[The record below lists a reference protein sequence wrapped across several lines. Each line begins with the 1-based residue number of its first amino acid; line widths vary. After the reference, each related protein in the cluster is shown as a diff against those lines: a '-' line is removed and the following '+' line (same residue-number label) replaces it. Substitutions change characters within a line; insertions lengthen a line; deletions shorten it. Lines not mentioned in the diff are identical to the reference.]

1 MTPEKK
7 KRRDFI
13 KKATG
18 LGILGVV
25 SAGGIALA
33 PDFKPK
39 EKRLRPPGAM
49 PEKNYLSLC
58 IKCGQCLQVCPYDC
72 IKLEGVEGKAG
83 FGTAYIVP
91 RERGCYLCKAF
102 PCILACP
109 TGALD
114 HESDSIEKVH
124 MGVAVVKRENAC
136 LALTNKKVP
145 RSAIDRI
152 YDHTKILSKKER
164 ENKELIMSPNDPE
177 KYTLQK
183 QVLAKLDKF
192 EGKECTIC
200 ADMCPF
206 IPDPSLAIG
215 MVDHKTG
222 KLPEIRKACVGC
234 GACVE
239 LCPTNVIE
247 IVPRA
252 TYKQIYGGSKNA

>member
-1 MTPEKK
+1 MTPQEK

-25 SAGGIALA
+25 AAGGIALA

-39 EKRLRPPGAM
+39 EKRLRPPGAV

-72 IKLEGVEGKAG
+72 IKLEDIEGKAG
-83 FGTAYIVP
+83 YGTAYIVP

-114 HESDSIEKVH
+114 HEDDSIDKVH

-145 RSAIDRI
+145 KSAIDRI

-164 ENKELIMSPNDPE
+164 ENKELIISPNDPE
-177 KYTLQK
+177 KYVLQK
-183 QVLAKLDKF
+183 KVLAKLDKF

-206 IPDPSLAIG
+206 IPDPTLAIG
-215 MVDHKTG
+215 MVDHKSG
-222 KLPEIRKACVGC
+222 KLPEIREACVGC

-239 LCPTNVIE
+239 LCPTNVLEVI
-247 IVPRA
+247 PRA
-252 TYKQIYGGSKNA
+252 TYKEIYGGKKNG

>member
-1 MTPEKK
+1 MTPEEK

-13 KKATG
+13 KKATS

-25 SAGGIALA
+25 AAGGIAVA

-39 EKRLRPPGAM
+39 EKRLRPPGAV

-72 IKLEGVEGKAG
+72 IKLEDVKGKAG
-83 FGTAYIVP
+83 MGTAFIIP
-91 RERGCYLCKAF
+91 RNRGCYLCKAF

-114 HESDSIEKVH
+114 HESDNIDKVH
-124 MGVAVVKRENAC
+124 MGVAIVKKPNAC
-136 LALTNKKVP
+136 LAQKNEKVP

-152 YDHTKILSKKER
+152 YDHTKILTKEER
-164 ENKELIMSPNDPE
+164 ENKKVIDNPNDPE
-177 KYTLQK
+177 KYVLQK
-183 QVLAKLDKF
+183 KVLKKLEKF

-206 IPDPSLAIG
+206 MPDPSLAIG

-222 KLPEIRKACVGC
+222 KLPQIREKCVGC
-234 GACVE
+234 GVCVE
-239 LCPTNVIE
+239 LCPTNVLE

-252 TYKQIYGGSKNA
+252 TYKQIYGESKNV

>member
-1 MTPEKK
+1 MQKEDK

-25 SAGGIALA
+25 AAGGIALA

-39 EKRLRPPGAM
+39 EPRLRPPGAV
-49 PEKNYLSLC
+49 PEKNFLSLC

-72 IKLEGVEGKAG
+72 IKLEDVEGMAG
-83 FGTAYIVP
+83 FGTAYITP
-91 RERGCYLCKAF
+91 EERGCYLCKAF

-124 MGVAVVKRENAC
+124 MGVAIVKHPDAC
-136 LALTNKKVP
+136 LALTNQKVP
-145 RSAIDRI
+145 KSAYERI
-152 YDHTKILSKKER
+152 FNHTKILSKEER
-164 ENKELIMSPNDPE
+164 EKKEVINYPNDPE

-183 QVLAKLDKF
+183 KVLETLLSKVD
-192 EGKECTIC
+192 KECSIC

-215 MVDHKTG
+215 MVDHKSG
-222 KLPEIRKACVGC
+222 KLPEIREKCVGC

-239 LCPTNVIE
+239 LCPKNVIE
-247 IVPRA
+247 VVPRA
-252 TYKQIYGGSKNA
+252 TYKEIYGGKSNA

>member
-1 MTPEKK
+1 MTPQEK

-25 SAGGIALA
+25 AAGGIALA

-39 EKRLRPPGAM
+39 KKRLRPPGAV

-72 IKLEGVEGKAG
+72 IKLEDIEGKAG

-91 RERGCYLCKAF
+91 EERGCYLCKAF

-114 HESDSIEKVH
+114 HESDSIDKVH
-124 MGVAVVKRENAC
+124 MGMAVVKNPDAC
-136 LALTNKKVP
+136 LALHNEKVP
-145 RSAIDRI
+145 KSAIDRI

-164 ENKELIMSPNDPE
+164 ENKEIVMEANDPE
-177 KYTLQK
+177 KYVLQK
-183 QVLAKLDKF
+183 QVLEKLNKF
-192 EGKECTIC
+192 EGENCTIC

-206 IPDPSLAIG
+206 RPDPSLAIG
-215 MVDHKTG
+215 MIEHKGG
-222 KLPEIRKACVGC
+222 KLPEIREACVGC

-239 LCPTNVIE
+239 LCPKSVLEVI
-247 IVPRA
+247 PRA
-252 TYKQIYGGSKNA
+252 TYKDIYGEKQNG

>member
-1 MTPEKK
+1 MTPEEK

-13 KKATG
+13 KKATS

-25 SAGGIALA
+25 AAGGIAVA

-39 EKRLRPPGAM
+39 EKRLRPPGAV

-72 IKLEGVEGKAG
+72 IKLEDVEGKAG
-83 FGTAYIVP
+83 LGTAFIIP
-91 RERGCYLCKAF
+91 RDRGCYLCKAF

-114 HESDSIEKVH
+114 HESDSIDKVH
-124 MGVAVVKRENAC
+124 MGVAIVKRPNAC
-136 LALTNKKVP
+136 LAQKNEKVP

-152 YDHTKILSKKER
+152 YDHTKILTKEER
-164 ENKELIMSPNDPE
+164 ENKKVIDNPNDPE
-177 KYTLQK
+177 KYVLQK
-183 QVLAKLDKF
+183 KVLKKLEKF
-192 EGKECTIC
+192 EGEECTIC

-222 KLPEIRKACVGC
+222 KLPQIREACVGC

-239 LCPTNVIE
+239 LCPTNVLE

-252 TYKQIYGGSKNA
+252 TYKQIYGESKNA